1 LDSEPAPFLDPAPAP
16 WAARGLAWL
25 LIALF
30 AVAVVASVAVR
41 VPETVSSRFVLVA
54 SKGVDQVRASRDGI
68 VAEVR
73 AAETQPFG
81 KGEPLFVIRSSQVG
95 DRSAELTGLEAQL
108 RGATERLANERRR
121 YESQR
126 LADDEEDARLRGRL
140 AHVSQQLGEQGAIR
154 ENRQAQYRAA
164 LAIND
169 NEIEVTKQEI
179 EFRKQQYTIARE
191 LADRSES
198 YYKAGVLSWLEHSN
212 RQLEASK
219 AGTSVQQ
226 LAKQLESARLKE
238 RQLTSEEQQREI
250 EWKLNLDQLMT
261 ERKAI
266 GAAID
271 KLRHEQAAH
280 RSAFDELER
289 GLREE
294 TEKARIRSAALTA
307 ELGQSRG
314 NEQIVL
320 APCAGVLLRL
330 SVRRPGAV
338 VKEGE
343 PLGDLACDGSGLQAE
358 LTVTASGAGQIKPG
372 QRVKLLYDSFPYQ
385 RFGVRHATV
394 RWVSPATVDG
404 QFRAFADVD
413 DQAIVVAGERRSLSV
428 GMGGRADVITGRRQL
443 IAYAFEPLRQLHENL
458 APVPP
463 DPGRSR

>member
-1 LDSEPAPFLDPAPAP
+1 MDSEPAPFLDPAPAP

-30 AVAVVASVAVR
+30 VVAAVAAVAVR

-54 SKGVDQVRASRDGI
+54 AKGVDQVRASRDGT

-73 AAETQPFG
+73 AAETQAFG
-81 KGEPLFVIRSSQVG
+81 KGAPLFVIRSSQVG
-95 DRSAELTGLEAQL
+95 DRFAELGALETQL

-121 YESQR
+121 HESQR
-126 LADDEEDARLRGRL
+126 LADEEEDARLRGRL
-140 AHVSQQLGEQGAIR
+140 AHVSQQIGEQGAIR
-154 ENRQAQYRAA
+154 ESRQAHYRAA

-191 LADRSES
+191 LADRSER
-198 YYKAGVLSWLEHSN
+198 YYKAGILSWVEHST

-219 AGTSVQQ
+219 AATSVQQ
-226 LAKQLESARLKE
+226 LDKQLESARLKE
-238 RQLTSEEQQREI
+238 RQLTSEEQQHEI

-261 ERKAI
+261 ERKAT

-271 KLRHEQAAH
+271 KLRHEQEA
-280 RSAFDELER
+280 RRCAFDELER

-294 TEKARIRSAALTA
+294 TEKARIRSAALTP

-314 NEQIVL
+314 NEQTVL

-330 SVRRPGAV
+330 LVRRPGAV

-358 LTVTASGAGQIKPG
+358 LTVPASGAGQIKPG

-404 QFRAFADVD
+404 NFRAFADVD
-413 DQAIVVAGERRSLSV
+413 DEAIVVTGERRLLSV
-428 GMGGRADVITGRRQL
+428 GMGGRADVIIGRRQL
-443 IAYAFEPLRQLHENL
+443 IAYAFEPLRQLRENL

>member
-1 LDSEPAPFLDPAPAP
+1 MDSEPAPFLDPAPAP

-25 LIALF
+25 VIVLF
-30 AVAVVASVAVR
+30 AIAIVAAIVVR

-54 SKGVDQVRASRDGI
+54 AEGVDQVRASRDGI

-73 AAETQPFG
+73 AAETRPFG
-81 KGEPLFVIRSSQVG
+81 KGEALFVIRSSQVG
-95 DRSAELTGLEAQL
+95 DRAAELTALETQL

-126 LADDEEDARLRGRL
+126 LADAEEDARLHGRL
-140 AHVSQQLGEQGAIR
+140 AHVGQQLGEQEAIR
-154 ENRQAQYRAA
+154 GSRQTRYRAA
-164 LAIND
+164 LDINA

-179 EFRKQQYTIARE
+179 EFRKKQYAIARE
-191 LADRSES
+191 LADRSEGA
-198 YYKAGVLSWLEHSN
+198 YKAGILSWLEHSN

-219 AGTSVQQ
+219 AATSVQQ
-226 LAKQLESARLKE
+226 LDKQLESARLKE
-238 RQLTSEEQQREI
+238 RQLTSEEQQQEI
-250 EWKLNLDQLMT
+250 EWKLNLDQLVT
-261 ERKAI
+261 ERKAV

-271 KLRHEQAAH
+271 KLHHEQEAR

-294 TEKARIRSAALTA
+294 TEKARIRSAALGA
-307 ELGQSRG
+307 ELGSTRG

-330 SVRRPGAV
+330 LVRRPGAV

-358 LTVTASGAGQIKPG
+358 LTVPASGAGQIKPG
-372 QRVKLLYDSFPYQ
+372 QRVNLLYDSFPYQ

-394 RWVSPATVDG
+394 RWLSPATVEG
-404 QFRAFADVD
+404 QFRAFAEVD
-413 DQAIVVAGERRSLSV
+413 DHAVTVGGERRSLSV
-428 GMGGRADVITGRRQL
+428 GMGGRADVIVGRRQL
-443 IAYAFEPLRQLHENL
+443 IAYAFEPLRQLRENL